1 MRKYLLILL
10 SLIGLANAGVTKID
24 NPKLDLVS
32 NITEDSQLILEHSKE
47 FQAQNE
53 NIEIAYH
60 YSHRSHQSH
69 QSHQSH
75 YSHYFI

>member
-10 SLIGLANAGVTKID
+10 SLIGLANAGVTKI
-24 NPKLDLVS
+24 DLVS

-75 YSHYFI
+75 YSHYSSYDY